1 MTQGNTGYCVMS
13 LYVRPAMEFNANRYW
28 KLLISRLRHFS
39 VSPLDLMRR
48 RGFISDLP
56 SKLGVR
62 CFNIWRFP
70 RARSEGMHTP
80 HTQRGRVML
89 ARGPYLLHSTPSHA
103 LGGKGEEHRV
113 ARGEEQLHSVVAK
126 DVSAWLGHALSS
138 TVAVTYAAQAT
149 TSRRTTHQYRPQ
161 RRQWPPTWNTAL
173 SLHRHG
179 SVAAAAAAAV
189 MRCHAARTPAVGVR
203 G

>member
-1 MTQGNTGYCVMS
+1 MTQGKTGYCVMS

-70 RARSEGMHTP
+70 EQKVRACTHHTP
-80 HTQRGRVML
+80 
-89 ARGPYLLHSTPSHA
+89 
-103 LGGKGEEHRV
+103 GEAE
-113 ARGEEQLHSVVAK
+113 
-126 DVSAWLGHALSS
+126 
-138 TVAVTYAAQAT
+138 
-149 TSRRTTHQYRPQ
+149 
-161 RRQWPPTWNTAL
+161 
-173 SLHRHG
+173 
-179 SVAAAAAAAV
+179 
-189 MRCHAARTPAVGVR
+189 
-203 G
+203 